1 MDAIHI
7 EKLRLLINDP
17 IVREQLTVD
26 GVTAGKVR
34 IKENGDIVLGR
45 SSNGWV
51 NFLFNSNYRISFFE
65 LSIKIAKIYIGTI
78 NNEGLVG
85 FLKELCENKI
95 KRDNREEI
103 VDLLLM
109 YAMLFVKNSILKS
122 QYIKDNDLDEYPKDP
137 RLRRFKLGGK
147 ATAFVKLGGQDFPI
161 SFDIIEDA

>member
-7 EKLRLLINDP
+7 KKLRLLINDP

-34 IKENGDIVLGR
+34 IEENGDIVLGR

-85 FLKELCENKI
+85 FL
-95 KRDNREEI
+95 
-103 VDLLLM
+103 
-109 YAMLFVKNSILKS
+109 
-122 QYIKDNDLDEYPKDP
+122 
-137 RLRRFKLGGK
+137 
-147 ATAFVKLGGQDFPI
+147 
-161 SFDIIEDA
+161 